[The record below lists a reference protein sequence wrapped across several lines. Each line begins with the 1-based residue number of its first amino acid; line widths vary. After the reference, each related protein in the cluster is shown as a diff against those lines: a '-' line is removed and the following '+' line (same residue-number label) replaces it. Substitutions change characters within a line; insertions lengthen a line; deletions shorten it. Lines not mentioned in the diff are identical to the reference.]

1 MSIHF
6 FRYGYML
13 PNTGA
18 VVHWWRE
25 DMAGGLLNPVPVDMY
40 ALSYPGSGD
49 VFPTVYFCGKWYSTW
64 DHAQL
69 MEAFERRA
77 KGNPWGT
84 IITSTDTLAMTDVI
98 DKMNTP
104 GWARGVLEY
113 MDPEIREDLIY
124 VHGLNRS
131 EAIVMSYLGMYGNLE
146 ID

>member
-1 MSIHF
+1 MNF
-6 FRYGYML
+6 FKYGYLL

-18 VVHWWRE
+18 VVYWWRE

-40 ALSYPGSGD
+40 TVAYPGSGD
-49 VFPTVYFCGKWYSTW
+49 VFPTAYFCGSRYAAWN
-64 DHAQL
+64 HAKL
-69 MEAFERRA
+69 TAAFERRA
-77 KGNPWGT
+77 KGKPWGT

-98 DKMNTP
+98 DKMNAP

-124 VHGLNRS
+124 AHGLNRS
-131 EAIVMSYLGMYGNLE
+131 EAIVMSYLGLYGNLE